1 MAKKSGFLGRIEQEK
16 KAAMLET
23 HRFTRQM
30 MVDLSFIALNNA
42 FGMGADRLKKYANA
56 LLEAYSEYADLW
68 NADTAD
74 TEYARA
80 KMDARLHQIFG
91 ADFHEW
97 EVRYSG

>member
-1 MAKKSGFLGRIEQEK
+1 MAKKSGFLARVEHEK
-16 KAAMLET
+16 QAAMLET

-30 MVDLSFIALNNA
+30 MVALSYIALNNA

-80 KMDARLHQIFG
+80 KLDARLHQIFG
-91 ADFHEW
+91 EDFHEW
-97 EVRYSG
+97 EVRYS